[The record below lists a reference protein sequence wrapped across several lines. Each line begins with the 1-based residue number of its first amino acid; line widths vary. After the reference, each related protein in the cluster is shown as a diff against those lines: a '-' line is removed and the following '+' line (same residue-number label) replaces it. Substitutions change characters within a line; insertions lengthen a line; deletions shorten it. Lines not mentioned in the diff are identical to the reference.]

1 MLFMAAQGDSQKLKK
16 DSIKAVPCLKDNIND
31 VWTID

>member
-1 MLFMAAQGDSQKLKK
+1 MAAEGDEQKLKK

-31 VWTID
+31 VWAVD